1 MGMQRKAVIG
11 TVLSLCLI
19 LTAGCSGKPNQTK
32 VSSTDIGTTS
42 ETEHSEANSAELAVL
57 RAKIKEADCT
67 VGIAFVDFVTEGL
80 SEEDTATYLS
90 HSETIETYPFLNNL
104 KMVACDGLELFLLVP
119 KSEKSI
125 ITVFPSVL
133 TDKGE
138 LTVQKDKVIY
148 QSAPGEP
155 IALRCNTNENYSNV
169 WISVTDGGKSCEF
182 SPMISLQDG
191 WSIAL
196 EEGCYDFSIDHI
208 RKYVDM
214 VYTMLPKTYPDI
226 QKSLDSGKE
235 LVFADD
241 FYFCNQKMLRF
252 ELGTY
257 TVDDSEKTNFTCEM
271 QYAVAFDATYA
282 MNPKDHKWYV
292 IGAGVNGWR

>member
-1 MGMQRKAVIG
+1 MSMQRKAMIWM
-11 TVLSLCLI
+11 TLLLCFVLS
-19 LTAGCSGKPNQTK
+19 AGCANKPNQTK
-32 VSSTDIGTTS
+32 VPSADADTTS
-42 ETEHSEANSAELAVL
+42 KSENSNTEAAELSVL
-57 RAKIKEADCT
+57 RSKIKEADCT
-67 VGIAFVDFVTEGL
+67 VGIAFVDYVTEGL
-80 SEEDTATYLS
+80 SEKDTVTYLS
-90 HSETIETYPFLNNL
+90 HSETIEKYPFFSDI
-104 KMVACDGLELFLLVP
+104 KTVVYDGLELFLLVP
-119 KSEKSI
+119 KSKESI
-125 ITVFPSVL
+125 ITVFPIDI

-138 LTVQKDKVIY
+138 LVVQKDKTIY
-148 QSAPGEP
+148 QSSPGEP
-155 IALRCNTNENYSNV
+155 IALRCNTNENYANV
-169 WISVTDGGKSCEF
+169 LISVTDAGKSYEF

-208 RKYVDM
+208 RKYVDTA
-214 VYTMLPKTYPDI
+214 YTMLPKTYPDI
-226 QKSLDSGKE
+226 QKALDSGKE

-257 TVDDSEKTNFTCEM
+257 TVNDSEETNFTCEM
-271 QYAVAFDATYA
+271 QYAVAFDTTYA